1 MKILGKYWKVLL
13 ALILVAAAAWM
24 YFNVYETEK
33 AAYESQTKQLKTMI
47 TALETRI
54 QENMKYAD
62 VQDKLEEATAQIEAS
77 RQDLYEHFPVD
88 MKQEDQIMY
97 ALYLE
102 TIFGTEI
109 NLDKISHLPGH
120 GGYSGINFIFG
131 TPQPMGQ
138 LNDGSILMGLTM
150 TINYDTTYE
159 GFQDMINYLATD
171 ARIVSVQYADI
182 SYDAKN
188 DNALGTM
195 TLLLYILDSELE
207 YKEPE
212 IFQPETGKENL
223 YN

>member
-13 ALILVAAAAWM
+13 ALILVGAAAWM

-33 AAYESQTKQLKTMI
+33 NAYESKTKQIKSMI
-47 TALETRI
+47 TALEARI

-62 VQDKLEEATAQIEAS
+62 VQDKLEEANAQIDAS
-77 RQDLYEHFPVD
+77 RQELYGHFPAD

-109 NLDKISHLPGH
+109 NLDKVSHIHPN
-120 GGYSGINFIFG
+120 YRGINFVFG
-131 TPQPMGQ
+131 TPQPMMQ
-138 LNDGSILMGLTM
+138 LNDGSVLMGLTM

-182 SYDAKN
+182 QYDAEN
-188 DNALGTM
+188 DKALGTM
-195 TLLLYILDSELE
+195 TLLLYLLDSEFAE
-207 YKEPE
+207 YPPYE
-212 IFQPETGKENL
+212 IFVPETGKENI
-223 YN
+223 YD